1 MNKFHNSNFRVK
13 ITSMT
18 LVDNKR
24 ISIETSLQNILV
36 VDDDFAMRRGLGLML
51 QGKGY
56 GVSEASDGSEAL
68 QIAAKQN
75 IDLAILDLFLPDVDG
90 IELAQEI
97 KQTNSDTKIILLT
110 AFIESTLAKKAQEI
124 FKEDF
129 LEKLDIQE
137 KLIFRIEQIFRNG

>member
-1 MNKFHNSNFRVK
+1 
-13 ITSMT
+13 MT

-36 VDDDFAMRRGLGLML
+36 VDDDFAMRRGIGLML

-56 GVSEASDGSEAL
+56 GVSEVSDGSEAL

-75 IDLAILDLFLPDVDG
+75 FDLAILDLFLPDVDG

-124 FKEDF
+124 FKDDF
-129 LEKLDIQE
+129 LGKLDIQE
-137 KLIFRIEQIFRNG
+137 KLIFRIEHIFRNG